1 MQPSL
6 AWASKGSSH
15 GRLKAGM
22 TVQGGDD
29 LEGFFAFN
37 AQRTLEAPSGKLSIL
52 VDETSM
58 LDMSLASSLLDALPT
73 DIPVQLVLVGEDAS
87 QALELHIIL
96 CSCKSRS
103 VLTIGWQPCL
113 SLVQHDL
120 RWAAAMRCC
129 CLVH

>member
-1 MQPSL
+1 MPV
-6 AWASKGSSH
+6 A
-15 GRLKAGM
+15 RLEAGV

-87 QALELHIIL
+87 QAVELHAFL
-96 CSCKSRS
+96 WFDKS
-103 VLTIGWQPCL
+103 
-113 SLVQHDL
+113 
-120 RWAAAMRCC
+120 
-129 CLVH
+129 